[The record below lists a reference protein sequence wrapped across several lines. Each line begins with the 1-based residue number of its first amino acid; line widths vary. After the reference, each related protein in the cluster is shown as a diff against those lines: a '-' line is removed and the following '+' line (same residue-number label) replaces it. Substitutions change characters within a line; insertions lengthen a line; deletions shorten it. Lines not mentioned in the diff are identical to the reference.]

1 MVLSVMTTTQ
11 DEAYDAGQEWIKES
25 NRFEKLDYLMETAS
39 IEFKDTFLNEIVQW
53 MGEDDFDNFFKHL
66 CRNWDIKTPQ
76 ELDYL
81 MNN

>member
-1 MVLSVMTTTQ
+1 MTTTYTTQ